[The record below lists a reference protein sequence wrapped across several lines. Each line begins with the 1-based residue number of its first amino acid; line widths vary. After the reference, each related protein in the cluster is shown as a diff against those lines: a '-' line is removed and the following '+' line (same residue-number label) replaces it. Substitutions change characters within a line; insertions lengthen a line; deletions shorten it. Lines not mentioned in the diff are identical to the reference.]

1 VSSYV
6 DGIVI
11 PDPKQM
17 PTVAGLHFFLHE
29 GGSVFRPPLV
39 LIHGAG
45 GDHLS
50 WPPEVRRLPDYRV
63 ITLDLP
69 GHGKSEGPGRQSV
82 QDYARDVAEFTDG
95 VGLSRAVFVGHAMG
109 GAIALA
115 LALDYPHRVA
125 GIGLI
130 STGPS
135 LPIPSSVIENASNQS
150 TLPLAIKSLQ
160 EMSLG
165 SQTPENLKGIV
176 FKRLTEARQT
186 LLLDDLLACDR
197 FNLTD
202 RLDAIRTPVLVVCG
216 TEDKLTPIRFSK
228 ILSRQIPGAALQ
240 TVEGAGHML
249 ILEQPRRLAKLI
261 SVFLASIPYL
271 PGM

>member
-1 VSSYV
+1 
-6 DGIVI
+6 
-11 PDPKQM
+11 M
-17 PTVAGLHFFLHE
+17 PTAAGLHYFLHE
-29 GGSVFRPPLV
+29 GGGVLRPALV

-45 GDHLS
+45 GDHLF
-50 WPPEVRRLPDYRV
+50 WPPELRRLPGYRV

-69 GHGKSEGPGRQSV
+69 GHGKTEGPGRQSV
-82 QDYARDVAEFTDG
+82 QDYARDVAEFIDL
-95 VGLSRAVFVGHAMG
+95 VSLSRAVFVGHAMG

-115 LALDYPHRVA
+115 LALDYPDRVA

-135 LPIPSSVIENASNQS
+135 LPIPSAVIENAANRS

-160 EMSLG
+160 ELSFG
-165 SQTPENLKGIV
+165 SQTPGNLKGIV
-176 FKRLTEARQT
+176 FKRLSETRQT

-197 FNLTD
+197 FNLID

-216 TEDKLTPIRFSK
+216 TEDKLTPIHFSE

-249 ILEQPRRLAKLI
+249 VLEQPSRLAKLL
-261 SVFLASIPYL
+261 SVFVATIPYL
-271 PGM
+271 PGA

>member
-1 VSSYV
+1 
-6 DGIVI
+6 
-11 PDPKQM
+11 M
-17 PTVAGLHFFLHE
+17 PTAAGFHYFLHE
-29 GGSVFRPPLV
+29 GGSILRPPLV

-69 GHGKSEGPGRQSV
+69 GHGKTEGPGRQSV
-82 QDYARDVAEFTDG
+82 QDYARDVAKFVDV
-95 VGLSRAVFVGHAMG
+95 VGLARAVFVGHAMG
-109 GAIALA
+109 GAIALT
-115 LALDYPHRVA
+115 LSLDYPDRVA
-125 GIGLI
+125 GIGLV

-135 LPIPSSVIENASNQS
+135 LPIPPSVIENAANQS
-150 TLPLAIKSLQ
+150 TLPFAIKSLQ

-165 SQTPENLKGIV
+165 SQTPANLKGIV
-176 FKRLTEARQT
+176 FKRLTETRQT

-197 FNLTD
+197 FNLAD

-216 TEDKLTPIRFSK
+216 TDDKLTPIRFSQF
-228 ILSRQIPGAALQ
+228 LARQIPGAALQ

-261 SVFLASIPYL
+261 SVFLSTVPYS

>member
-1 VSSYV
+1 
-6 DGIVI
+6 
-11 PDPKQM
+11 M
-17 PTVAGLHFFLHE
+17 PTAAGLHYFLHE
-29 GGSVFRPPLV
+29 GGSVLRPALV

-50 WPPEVRRLPDYRV
+50 WPAEVRRLPEYRV
-63 ITLDLP
+63 ITPDLP
-69 GHGKSEGPGRQSV
+69 GHGKTAGPGRQSV
-82 QDYARDVAEFTDG
+82 QDYARDVAEFIN
-95 VGLSRAVFVGHAMG
+95 VAGLSRAVFVGHAMG

-115 LALDYPHRVA
+115 LALDYPDRVA

-130 STGPS
+130 STGPT
-135 LPIPSSVIENASNQS
+135 LPIPSPVIENAANLS

-176 FKRLTEARQT
+176 LKRLTETRQT
-186 LLLDDLLACDR
+186 LLLNDLLACDR
-197 FNLTD
+197 FNLAD
-202 RLDAIRTPVLVVCG
+202 RLNTIRTPVLVVCG
-216 TEDKLTPIRFSK
+216 TDDKLTPLRFSE
-228 ILSRQIPGAALQ
+228 ILSSEIPGAALQ

-249 ILEQPRRLAKLI
+249 VLEQPDRLAKLI
-261 SVFLASIPYL
+261 RVFLATIPYR